1 MKRLLAAAML
11 SGMAALST
19 GCHKLAPPTP
29 IDQLNTEQTRGYL
42 VFQTHCA
49 ACHYERFDAPK
60 NGPTLV
66 GLYKKPYLHSGAP
79 ANDERVTATIL
90 QGHGLMPAQP
100 SIDPDELA
108 SLLAYLH
115 TV

>member
-1 MKRLLAAAML
+1 MRRLLAAGLLA
-11 SGMAALST
+11 GVVALSS
-19 GCHKLAPPTP
+19 GCRKIAPPTP
-29 IDQLNTEQTRGYL
+29 VDQLNTEQTQGYL

-66 GLYKKPYLHSGAP
+66 GIFKKPYLHSGAP
-79 ANDERVTATIL
+79 ANDERVTATVL
-90 QGHGLMPAQP
+90 HGHGLMPAQP
-100 SIDPDELA
+100 YIDPGELA
-108 SLLAYLH
+108 ALLAYLH